1 MLSFLIQY
9 LSITSLNNSQ
19 FIQDHNSKNLSYQV
33 EENQFFYLN
42 YTNEFNYIQNNII
55 STEKNNIIT
64 FNDDLIVPVSK
75 DWRKLDKV
83 SSVKNQGD
91 CGSCWSFSAT
101 GSVESAWA
109 IENNVLYNL
118 SQQELID
125 CSSLYG
131 NKGCEGGSMDQAFK
145 YIIDNGLCLNLSYPY
160 LGTEND
166 CEKKECKSVVSIQ
179 SFKDIEPND
188 EKILKRA
195 TAQQPVS
202 IAIQANKRSF

>member
-1 MLSFLIQY
+1 MLSFLIHL
-9 LSITSLNNSQ
+9 LSVSSLNNSY
-19 FIQDHNSKNLSYQV
+19 FIQDHNSKNLSYLV
-33 EENQFFYLN
+33 EENQFFNLN
-42 YTNEFNYIQNNII
+42 YINEFNYMQHNII

-64 FNDDLIVPVSK
+64 FNDDLNVPVSK

-83 SSVKNQGD
+83 SSVKNQGA

-125 CSSLYG
+125 CSTSYG

-145 YIIDNGLCLNLSYPY
+145 YIIDNG
-160 LGTEND
+160 
-166 CEKKECKSVVSIQ
+166 
-179 SFKDIEPND
+179 
-188 EKILKRA
+188 
-195 TAQQPVS
+195 
-202 IAIQANKRSF
+202 